1 MDGEGECAVVSEVYG
16 RRVALLACG
25 SFNPPTY
32 MHLRMFVRA
41 RDYLEKTHNC
51 VVVEGILSPVADS
64 FRKPD
69 LLTAEHRLKMVE
81 LAVRN
86 STWLRADGWECS
98 QSEWTRTL
106 HVLNHFKK
114 QLERKYGDGPSGIRL
129 MFLCGG
135 DVVES
140 FAKTDA
146 AGNRIWNPEHVEEI
160 VRDFGLVVIARTNSD
175 PMKTVY
181 LIDVLRKHQKN
192 IHVIEDETCPNDISS
207 TRLRTAV
214 RRRESIRYCTDD
226 EVISYIEKNNLYS
239 FSSLSLSR
247 GAVPEN
253 VISSSNSPP
262 TLVETTVKCLRPPQ
276 PPKRNSSVAMQKI
289 HHLTPSSPLDSSCK
303 PAEESPDRITD
314 VEPVWLQSSEEAER
328 RLEERMTESEV
339 VDATAERQRVPK
351 SVVQRKT
358 ILTPAEQCLP
368 STSYER
374 PHTTLLADVPSPPS
388 ELYSHSW
395 MRSLDSPNYDNVTL
409 DELLA
414 ASTSWA
420 EYLCAQKGKKLDDN
434 EGAPRSLLMRTK
446 SLGRESQMNVDEHQW
461 FTQLPP
467 DAQDRSV
474 PQEFSVDSAKGSAHG
489 KPSWREGAE
498 TRSFSAPQRRSIRFA
513 SALTK
518 SVESLAESASSPA
531 ESMSRSMVVGGHE
544 DDDRCGSGNSGN
556 ITLTYRQYKL
566 SATPETTV

>member
-1 MDGEGECAVVSEVYG
+1 MQND
-16 RRVALLACG
+16 L
-25 SFNPPTY
+25 
-32 MHLRMFVRA
+32 VRA

-135 DVVES
+135 DVVE
-140 FAKTDA
+140 
-146 AGNRIWNPEHVEEI
+146 EI

-239 FSSLSLSR
+239 FSK
-247 GAVPEN
+247 
-253 VISSSNSPP
+253 
-262 TLVETTVKCLRPPQ
+262 TTVKCLRPPQ

-303 PAEESPDRITD
+303 VMI
-314 VEPVWLQSSEEAER
+314 
-328 RLEERMTESEV
+328 
-339 VDATAERQRVPK
+339 
-351 SVVQRKT
+351 
-358 ILTPAEQCLP
+358 II
-368 STSYER
+368 
-374 PHTTLLADVPSPPS
+374 
-388 ELYSHSW
+388 
-395 MRSLDSPNYDNVTL
+395 
-409 DELLA
+409 
-414 ASTSWA
+414 
-420 EYLCAQKGKKLDDN
+420 
-434 EGAPRSLLMRTK
+434 
-446 SLGRESQMNVDEHQW
+446 
-461 FTQLPP
+461 F
-467 DAQDRSV
+467 
-474 PQEFSVDSAKGSAHG
+474 
-489 KPSWREGAE
+489 
-498 TRSFSAPQRRSIRFA
+498 
-513 SALTK
+513 
-518 SVESLAESASSPA
+518 
-531 ESMSRSMVVGGHE
+531 
-544 DDDRCGSGNSGN
+544 
-556 ITLTYRQYKL
+556 
-566 SATPETTV
+566 